1 MQESLDVI
9 PYAEDELALILPVS
23 HSLAEQETIKKD
35 DLYHLNFITLD
46 SQSTIRKVIDK
57 VLSQSDIDTRRLKVE
72 MELSSIEAIKNAVQ
86 SGLGVAFVSLSAIE
100 KELQMGVMTTVKIE
114 QIVINRILSVIYN
127 PNRYRS
133 KAAEAFSKEIL
144 PLFSTFNF
152 NPGNIRVFS
161 KEIQPIEVTTNDISQ
176 T

>member
-1 MQESLDVI
+1 
-9 PYAEDELALILPVS
+9 
-23 HSLAEQETIKKD
+23 
-35 DLYHLNFITLD
+35 
-46 SQSTIRKVIDK
+46 
-57 VLSQSDIDTRRLKVE
+57 

-100 KELQMGVMTTVKIE
+100 KELQIRVLTTVKIE

-152 NPGNIRVFS
+152 NPDNIKFLS
-161 KEIQPIEVTTNDISQ
+161 KEIQPIEVITNNISQ